1 MTVTGFDPI
10 AFKAMQRINWN
21 AISAGWSSCQEEFER
36 GGAPVTARL
45 LELGGVRA
53 GHRVLDVATGVGE
66 PALTVAEV
74 VGPAGYVV
82 GVDLAPDMIAVARR
96 RAGAVSNVEFRTGD
110 LESLEFGAG
119 AFDVVLSRWGL
130 MFAVDH
136 VAAFRSL
143 AHVLVPGGV
152 LAAAVWGPWSQ
163 VPMMA
168 LGYQV
173 LAARLELAPPPP
185 GSPGPFSMADPGIL
199 EAELAAAG
207 FEDVTVTPFDVPF
220 VLDSPERY
228 VEFTRASTPPGL
240 QEALRA
246 RFGRVDDPETW
257 AAVLAAVLPYRVA
270 DGLVSLPS
278 KALLLRAAVPVG
290 R

>member
-1 MTVTGFDPI
+1 MTVTGFDPV

-21 AISAGWSSCQEEFER
+21 AISAGWSTWQDEFER

-66 PALTVAEV
+66 PALTAAEV
-74 VGPAGYVV
+74 VGPAGRVV

-96 RAGAVSNVEFRTGD
+96 RAGDAGNVEFRVGD

-119 AFDVVLSRWGL
+119 EFDVVLSRWGL
-130 MFAVDH
+130 MFAVDQ

-143 AHVLVPGGV
+143 ACVLVPGGV
-152 LAAAVWGPWSQ
+152 LAAAVWGPGPE

-168 LGYQV
+168 LGYRV
-173 LAARLELAPPPP
+173 LAARLGLAPPPA
-185 GSPGPFSMADPGIL
+185 GSPGPFSMADPGVL
-199 EAELAAAG
+199 GAELAAAG
-207 FEDVTVTPFDVPF
+207 FEDVTVTPFPVPF
-220 VLDSPERY
+220 VLDSAERF
-228 VEFTRASTPPGL
+228 VEFTRAATPAGL
-240 QEALRA
+240 KEMLRD

-257 AAVLAAVLPYRVA
+257 AAVHSAVLPYRIA
-270 DGLVSLPS
+270 DGSVSLPS
-278 KALLLRAAVPVG
+278 TALLVRAVNPAG
-290 R
+290 W